1 MNRKL
6 LSIIIIFTL
15 GLNLCFSAAAAA
27 CTGGTDC
34 MHCKSMQSVSTSKNQ
49 QNQKS
54 GCCEA
59 KQPAT
64 CGTKEIKPL
73 NQLFVINANGVET
86 HFDSVTDNGIII
98 DQSIIN
104 SSAKGLNL
112 EILLPPLI
120 PPAPIYL
127 KNLTLII

>member
-6 LSIIIIFTL
+6 LSIIIIFAL

-34 MHCKSMQSVSTSKNQ
+34 MHCNSMQSENTSKSPRS
-49 QNQKS
+49 QKS
-54 GCCEA
+54 GCCEP
-59 KQPAT
+59 KQPTT
-64 CGTKEIKPL
+64 CESKNIEPL
-73 NQLFVINANGVET
+73 NELFVINANGVQT
-86 HFDSVTDNGIII
+86 LFDSVTDNGIII

-104 SSAKGLNL
+104 HTAKGLNL
-112 EILLPPLI
+112 ETLLPPLI

-127 KNLTLII
+127 QNLSLII